1 MNSLPIADIDADVSV
16 HPYGD
21 AGDVGH
27 RINRTF
33 LGRHV
38 EHGVGAG
45 IPNTVG
51 AIFDLSRVTIKPCIA
66 FDEPDAIGGATS
78 EPMPKNKFLVIA
90 DLFRELRYLI
100 RLRDSSRH
108 PINGKHHFYIC
119 QNGSLKFCRI
129 NGENPDKIGVFTGY
143 IFFIAS

>member
-1 MNSLPIADIDADVSV
+1 MNGLPAADIDADMSV

-66 FDEPDAIGGATS
+66 FDEPDAIGGAAS
-78 EPMPKNKFLVIA
+78 EPMPTNEFLVIA
-90 DLFRELRYLI
+90 DLFRELRYLGCQYG
-100 RLRDSSRH
+100 LGQH
-108 PINGKHHFYIC
+108 LTVCPVYIAPFLC
-119 QNGSLKFCRI
+119 VSLLCPLCKVNIILCFGI
-129 NGENPDKIGVFTGY
+129 DKL
-143 IFFIAS
+143 

>member
-1 MNSLPIADIDADVSV
+1 MNGLPAADIDADMSV

-66 FDEPDAIGGATS
+66 FDEPDAIGGAAA
-78 EPMPKNKFLVIA
+78 EPMLTNEFLVLA
-90 DLFRELRYLI
+90 DLFRELRDFCCEYGFGAEYL
-100 RLRDSSRH
+100 RAPVD
-108 PINGKHHFYIC
+108 
-119 QNGSLKFCRI
+119 
-129 NGENPDKIGVFTGY
+129 V
-143 IFFIAS
+143 